1 MVVVS
6 RLSPDSELGGVL
18 VWRPSSPMVIPL
30 WYHHLVDMTLRL
42 TEEDERI
49 LARLAE
55 DDGISRQEATIR
67 AIHEVAARRGH
78 MKDVADASARARAR
92 YADVL
97 DRLGR

>member
-1 MVVVS
+1 
-6 RLSPDSELGGVL
+6 
-18 VWRPSSPMVIPL
+18 
-30 WYHHLVDMTLRL
+30 MTLRL
-42 TEEDERI
+42 TAEDERV
-49 LARLAE
+49 LAKLAE

-78 MKDVADASARARAR
+78 ERKVSVASQRARAR

>member
-1 MVVVS
+1 M
-6 RLSPDSELGGVL
+6 R
-18 VWRPSSPMVIPL
+18 RSSSSMMIPL
-30 WYHHLVDMTLRL
+30 WYHRLVAMTLRL

-49 LARLAE
+49 LTRLAE

-67 AIHEVAARRGH
+67 AIHEMAARRGH
-78 MKDVADASARARAR
+78 AKDVTDASARVRAR